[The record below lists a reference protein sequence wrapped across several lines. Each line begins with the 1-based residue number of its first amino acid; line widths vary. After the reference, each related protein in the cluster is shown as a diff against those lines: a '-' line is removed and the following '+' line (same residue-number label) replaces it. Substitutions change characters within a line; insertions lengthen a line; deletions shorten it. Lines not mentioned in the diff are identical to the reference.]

1 VRKTRRSERM
11 GGLLLEEISR
21 VVLRMVKDPRVLGV
35 TLTSARVSPDLRF
48 ARVYFSVVG
57 GPLRQQEAL
66 KGLQSAKGMI
76 KRELGRNLELQFV
89 PDIEFVFDDSMEYAQ
104 HIEELLKQIRDQKA

>member
-1 VRKTRRSERM
+1 MRQTRRSDRM
-11 GGLLLEEISR
+11 GGLLLEEIFR
-21 VVLRMVKDPRVLGV
+21 VVLRMVKDPRVSGV

-48 ARVYFSVVG
+48 ARIYFSVLG
-57 GPLRQQEAL
+57 GPGRQEEAL
-66 KGLQSAKGMI
+66 RGLQSAKGMI

-104 HIEELLKQIRDQKA
+104 HIEELLRQIRDQKA